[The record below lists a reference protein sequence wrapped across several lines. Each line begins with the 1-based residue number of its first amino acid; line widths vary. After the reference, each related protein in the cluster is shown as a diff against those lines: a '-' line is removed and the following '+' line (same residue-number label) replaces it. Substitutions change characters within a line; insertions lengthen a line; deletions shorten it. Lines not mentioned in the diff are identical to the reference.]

1 MSKLKLEL
9 CPETGI
15 CSIIKADGKKID
27 LMPDE
32 VAAVR
37 GAAKNP
43 ESVRATLAEI
53 DADFA
58 VNLDL
63 AEIAQVSGRL
73 K

>member
-1 MSKLKLEL
+1 MSKLNVEL

-15 CSIIKADGKKID
+15 CSIIKADGRKID

-37 GAAKNP
+37 DAASDP
-43 ESVRATLAEI
+43 DAVRTTLAEI
-53 DADFA
+53 DATFA
-58 VNLDL
+58 GKLDL
-63 AEIAQVSGRL
+63 AEIAALSKRL